1 MPDPRIV
8 GPGSTTCI
16 FTFGAAVVD
25 VSGWTVAVQPSAAA
39 EAIDMGTFAN
49 PNAQEVGASKD
60 AVTVAL
66 LWGPGL
72 YDALLPYVGVEGTIR
87 WKAKS
92 TDTRWGRGTV
102 KFGALPWGE
111 FRQSQRIE
119 ADLVC
124 VVTTGQ
130 LTYDSL

>member
-8 GPGSTTCI
+8 GPGSTSCI
-16 FTFGAAVVD
+16 FTFGTAVVD
-25 VSGWTVAVQPSAAA
+25 ISEWTVAVQPSS
-39 EAIDMGTFAN
+39 EGETVDMGTFAN
-49 PNAQEVGASKD
+49 PNAQEVGRVID
-60 AVTVAL
+60 ALTIAL

-72 YDALLPYVGVEGTIR
+72 YDALLPYVGVEGTVR

-102 KFGALPWGE
+102 KFGAMPWGE
-111 FRQSQRIE
+111 FRQGQRIE

-124 VVTTGQ
+124 VVTSGN
-130 LTYDSL
+130 LTYDAL